1 MTAAE
6 WIRQLE
12 TAFSDAHLD
21 SPRLEAEMLVAHVL
35 GVSRE
40 WLIAHPEAVPPKL
53 AVTALAERR
62 IRGEPMAYVLGKKE
76 FFGREFLVRPG
87 VLIPR
92 PETELLVEC
101 ALRRLPLGARVAD
114 IGTGSGV
121 IGVTLALER
130 QDLRVTLT
138 DVSAAALQI
147 ATANAERHSSNVA
160 IHEGDLLEGFQEG
173 SLDAIVANLP
183 YVDPSDP
190 LLDVGVKTWEPAAAL
205 FAEGG
210 VSVIERLVAQSVKVL
225 SIPGLLILE
234 FGHGQSGNIEAI
246 LRGYGYAVEI
256 ESDLAGIP
264 RVAIGTRQG

>member
-6 WIRQLE
+6 WLRQLE
-12 TAFSDAHLD
+12 SAFTDAHLD

-40 WLIAHPEAVPPKL
+40 WLVAHPEAMPPKL
-53 AVTALAERR
+53 AVAALAERR
-62 IRGEPMAYVLGKKE
+62 LRGEPMAYVLGKKE
-76 FFGREFLVRPG
+76 FFGREFVVRPG

-101 ALRRLPLGARVAD
+101 ALSRLPESSRVAD
-114 IGTGSGV
+114 VGTGSGV

-130 QDLRVTLT
+130 SDLRVTLS
-138 DVSAAALQI
+138 DVSAAALKI
-147 ATANAERHSSNVA
+147 AKENAERHSA
-160 IHEGDLLEGFQEG
+160 IVSFHQGDLLEGFQDG

-190 LLDVGVKTWEPAAAL
+190 LLDVGVKTWEPSVAL

-210 VSVIERLVAQSVKVL
+210 VKVIERLVAQSVKVL
-225 SIPGLLILE
+225 TTPGLLILE
-234 FGHGQSGNIEAI
+234 FGHGQAISIELI
-246 LRGYGYAVEI
+246 LTKNGYGVEI

-264 RVAIGTRQG
+264 RVAVGTRSG